1 VGLYFVHWELMGL
14 LWFAIAVMS
23 CEWQDVLPSHQ

>member
-1 VGLYFVHWELMGL
+1 MGL

>member
-1 VGLYFVHWELMGL
+1 VEFIGIDWIAGC

-23 CEWQDVLPSHQ
+23 CEWQVVPPSCL

>member
-1 VGLYFVHWELMGL
+1 

-23 CEWQDVLPSHQ
+23 CEWQVAPPTRQ

>member
-1 VGLYFVHWELMGL
+1 

-23 CEWQDVLPSHQ
+23 CEWQLAPPSRQ